1 MNKDGAAPS
10 FASHRDETAVRFNQ
24 TIEIMRLRHGQ
35 KRAIEPITPRM
46 IRADEAH
53 RLNLRLIQ
61 NGRRA
66 MATNIM
72 KRPNDVVPAAT
83 DDDGNTT
90 SPEPHGCAGLG
101 PHAAQAGSQARK
113 RRGEG
118 QGASERVD
126 F

>member
-53 RLNLRLIQ
+53 RLTLRLIQ

-90 SPEPHGCAGLG
+90 
-101 PHAAQAGSQARK
+101 R
-113 RRGEG
+113 
-118 QGASERVD
+118 SEEHTSELQSLMRISYAV
-126 F
+126 FCLKKKNKQNQTSKER

>member
-53 RLNLRLIQ
+53 RLTLRLIQ

-72 KRPNDVVPAAT
+72 KSPNDVVTAAT
-83 DDDGNTT
+83 DDDGNNQTH
-90 SPEPHGCAGLG
+90 EQHARDGLG
-101 PHAAQAGSQARK
+101 QPVGQAG
-113 RRGEG
+113 
-118 QGASERVD
+118 
-126 F
+126 